1 MSARHAVAGLAPTGL
16 AQAQAVAERFDP
28 TSPCGARG
36 RRQLAL
42 FLSMTQRTV
51 VGVDLSYNSLSKGHA
66 FKRREGSPTP
76 TCATQPREFYDD
88 AHSPNLGRIL
98 LLERWARI

>member
-1 MSARHAVAGLAPTGL
+1 VSARHAVAGLAPTGL
-16 AQAQAVAERFDP
+16 AQAQAVAERLDP
-28 TSPCGARG
+28 VALITSPCGARG

-51 VGVDLSYNSLSKGHA
+51 VGVDLSYDL
-66 FKRREGSPTP
+66 RI
-76 TCATQPREFYDD
+76 
-88 AHSPNLGRIL
+88 SPNLGRIL